1 MVRGISQ
8 KRNHT
13 MNSTNETTAASRAA
27 AVAEKGAHVASKQA
41 TATEGS
47 RNGNAACWPPWP
59 TSASKPPS
67 S

>member
-1 MVRGISQ
+1 
-8 KRNHT
+8 